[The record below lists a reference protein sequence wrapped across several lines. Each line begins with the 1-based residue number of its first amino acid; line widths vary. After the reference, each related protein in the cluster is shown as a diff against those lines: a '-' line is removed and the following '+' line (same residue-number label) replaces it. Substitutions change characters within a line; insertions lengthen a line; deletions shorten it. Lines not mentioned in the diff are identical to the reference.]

1 MITKKKL
8 ITRNGPLEYAKIKWL
23 KYLAILFFIILY
35 APIINL
41 IIFSFNDSKLN
52 IVWRGFTVKYYFKA
66 LHNET
71 LILSFFN
78 SLSIAFISTIIS
90 TLIGLSAAICLWKFN
105 FRLKTYYDLSLLVPI
120 IIPEIC
126 MGVAML
132 IFFNSVNW
140 PTFTI
145 WPLNLSEIII
155 AHISFSFPF
164 VVIIIRARLG
174 NLNKVLIEAS
184 KDLGATEW
192 IVFKYITFP
201 FIKPALIASSLL
213 AFILSLDDFI
223 ITFFTSGP
231 NNITLPVKIY
241 SMVRFGVS
249 PEINAASTILIIIVI
264 ISTILIVKL
273 LNYEKDLK

>member
-1 MITKKKL
+1 M
-8 ITRNGPLEYAKIKWL
+8 
-23 KYLAILFFIILY
+23 
-35 APIINL
+35 
-41 IIFSFNDSKLN
+41 N
-52 IVWRGFTVKYYFKA
+52 IVWRGFTLKYYLKA
-66 LHNET
+66 FQNET
-71 LILSFFN
+71 LILSFIN
-78 SLSIAFISTIIS
+78 SLSIAFVSTIIS
-90 TLIGLSAAICLWKFN
+90 TIIGVLAAICLWKFN
-105 FRLKTYYDLSLLVPI
+105 FKLKNYYELSLLVPI

-140 PTFTI
+140 PTLI
-145 WPLNLSEIII
+145 NWPLNLSEIII

-192 IVFKYITFP
+192 TILKYIIFP

-213 AFILSLDDFI
+213 AFIISLDDFI

-249 PEINAASTILIIIVI
+249 PEINAASTILIMVVI
-264 ISTILIVKL
+264 ISTILIVNFLK
-273 LNYEKDLK
+273 YENNSK

>member
-105 FRLKTYYDLSLLVPI
+105 FRLKTYYELSLLVPI

-164 VVIIIRARLG
+164 VVIKRV
-174 NLNKVLIEAS
+174 NC
-184 KDLGATEW
+184 
-192 IVFKYITFP
+192 
-201 FIKPALIASSLL
+201 
-213 AFILSLDDFI
+213 
-223 ITFFTSGP
+223 FFTS
-231 NNITLPVKIY
+231 NFAFI
-241 SMVRFGVS
+241 
-249 PEINAASTILIIIVI
+249 
-264 ISTILIVKL
+264 
-273 LNYEKDLK
+273 KDLTRLYCIQIYNFSFYKTRFNCVIFISFHTIFR

>member
-1 MITKKKL
+1 
-8 ITRNGPLEYAKIKWL
+8 
-23 KYLAILFFIILY
+23 
-35 APIINL
+35 
-41 IIFSFNDSKLN
+41 
-52 IVWRGFTVKYYFKA
+52 
-66 LHNET
+66 
-71 LILSFFN
+71 
-78 SLSIAFISTIIS
+78 
-90 TLIGLSAAICLWKFN
+90 
-105 FRLKTYYDLSLLVPI
+105 VPNK
-120 IIPEIC
+120 IPEIC
-126 MGVAML
+126 MGLAML
-132 IFFNSVNW
+132 IFFISVNW
-140 PTFTI
+140 PVFTI

-174 NLNKVLIEAS
+174 NLNKSLIEAS

-192 IVFKYITFP
+192 ITFRYVIFP

-213 AFILSLDDFI
+213 TFILSLDDFI

-249 PEINAASTILIIIVI
+249 PEINAASTILIMIVI
-264 ISTILIVKL
+264 ISTVLIIKF

>member
-1 MITKKKL
+1 MTKKQS
-8 ITRNGPLEYAKIKWL
+8 IIRRGPLEYSKIKCL
-23 KYLAILFFIILY
+23 KYFSVVFFIVLY

-41 IIFSFNDSKLN
+41 IIFSFNDSRLN
-52 IVWRGFTVKYYFKA
+52 IVWRGFTIKYYVKA
-66 LHNET
+66 LQNET
-71 LILSFFN
+71 LILSFIN
-78 SLSIAFISTIIS
+78 SLSIAFISTMIS

-132 IFFNSVNW
+132 IFFNSVHW
-140 PTFTI
+140 PVFTI

-174 NLNKVLIEAS
+174 NLNKSLIEAS

-192 IVFKYITFP
+192 ITFRYVIFP

-213 AFILSLDDFI
+213 TFILSLDDFI

-249 PEINAASTILIIIVI
+249 PEINAASTILIMIVI
-264 ISTILIVKL
+264 ISTVLIIKF